1 MKAWNSN
8 RCENL
13 PIFHRGPVDFLL
25 KSMMYA
31 KKVIQRAPIK
41 TAAISSPNLI
51 VENSMVNPS
60 KVLVITAGDH
70 LDNII
75 MLQGDYGMAR
85 IL

>member
-1 MKAWNSN
+1 MKAWMLSKSD

-13 PIFHRGPVDFLL
+13 QIFHTGPFDFLL

-31 KKVIQRAPIK
+31 KKVIQRAPIN

-60 KVLVITAGDH
+60 K
-70 LDNII
+70 
-75 MLQGDYGMAR
+75 MLL
-85 IL
+85 ILLRVTI